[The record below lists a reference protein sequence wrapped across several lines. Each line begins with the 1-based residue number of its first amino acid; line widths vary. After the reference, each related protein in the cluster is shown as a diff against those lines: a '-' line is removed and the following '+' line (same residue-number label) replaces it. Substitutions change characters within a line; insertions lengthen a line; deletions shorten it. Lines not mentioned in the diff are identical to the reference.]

1 MVTSPPHIQCQK
13 GKQLAAELKISNMD
27 NMDNMDNIMD
37 QQFRLSAA
45 LSPNVAKNGK
55 AS

>member
-1 MVTSPPHIQCQK
+1 MVTNPPHIQCQK
-13 GKQLAAELKISNMD
+13 RKQLAAELKISDTND
-27 NMDNMDNIMD
+27 IMD
-37 QQFRLSAA
+37 QQFRLAAA

>member
-1 MVTSPPHIQCQK
+1 MSKI
-13 GKQLAAELKISNMD
+13 KQLTAELKISD
-27 NMDNMDNIMD
+27 MDNIMD
-37 QQFRLSAA
+37 HQFRLAAA

>member
-27 NMDNMDNIMD
+27 NIMD
-37 QQFRLSAA
+37 QQLRLSAA

>member
-13 GKQLAAELKISNMD
+13 RKQLAAELKISDTND
-27 NMDNMDNIMD
+27 IMD
-37 QQFRLSAA
+37 QQFRLAAA

>member
-1 MVTSPPHIQCQK
+1 MVTSPPHIKCQK
-13 GKQLAAELKISNMD
+13 GKQLAAELTIS